1 MKKSVKICAG
11 ITAFLLII
19 GVIWFANG
27 LLGNP
32 ISKTI
37 SNNSAK
43 EYIEK
48 NYPNMDLNISD
59 AFYNFKTG
67 TYDIEVKSPTSKD
80 THFYLSI
87 SSFGKI
93 TYDSYENDVVDRY
106 NTFNRINES
115 YSSKMEKVFDSND
128 FPYESEIN
136 FGEIMDIENLKENL
150 EINKNNGLTYPI
162 YGIDVKKL
170 ELDKDYNM
178 YEMGKKA
185 GHIVFYAED
194 EEITVKKASEIL
206 LNIKNI
212 LDEENIS
219 FYAIDF
225 ILEKPR
231 NEEGTPSSDDA
242 SIRIEHFLYEDIYE
256 ENLEQRISKAEK
268 DLKKYYEII
277 DSKKEELEIE

>member
-1 MKKSVKICAG
+1 MKKSVKVLAG
-11 ITAFLLII
+11 VTAFLLII
-19 GVIWFANG
+19 GILWFANG

-37 SNNSAK
+37 ANNTAK
-43 EYIEK
+43 EYLSE
-48 NYPNMDLNISD
+48 NYSNMKLNVSD
-59 AFYNFKTG
+59 AYYNFKTG
-67 TYDIEVKSPTSKD
+67 SYDVEIKSPTSKD

-87 SSFGKI
+87 SPFGKI

-115 YSSKMEKVFDSND
+115 YSSKVKKVFDSKD
-128 FPYESEIN
+128 FPYESEIY
-136 FGEIMDIENLKENL
+136 FGEIIDKE
-150 EINKNNGLTYPI
+150 GLVVSESEEYTYPI
-162 YGIDVKKL
+162 YGIDGKKL
-170 ELDKDYNM
+170 ELDKDYDM
-178 YEMGKKA
+178 YEIGKKA

-194 EEITVKKASEIL
+194 DEVTVKKASEIL

-212 LDEENIS
+212 FDKENIP

-225 ILEKPR
+225 TLEKPR
-231 NEEGTPSSDDA
+231 NEEGTPNSDDT

-268 DLKKYYEII
+268 DLKKYYEIM

>member
-1 MKKSVKICAG
+1 MKKSAKICAG

-19 GVIWFANG
+19 GVMWFANG

-48 NYPNMDLNISD
+48 NYPNMNLDISD

-115 YSSKMEKVFDSND
+115 YSSNMEKVFDSKD

-162 YGIDVKKL
+162 YGIEMKKL
-170 ELDKDYNM
+170 ELDKGYNM

-212 LDEENIS
+212 LDEKNIS

-225 ILEKPR
+225 TLEKPR

>member
-1 MKKSVKICAG
+1 MKKSVKVLAG
-11 ITAFLLII
+11 VTAFLLII
-19 GVIWFANG
+19 GILWFANG

-37 SNNSAK
+37 ANNTAK
-43 EYIEK
+43 EYLSE
-48 NYPNMDLNISD
+48 NYSNMKLNVSD
-59 AFYNFKTG
+59 AYYNFKTG
-67 TYDIEVKSPTSKD
+67 SYDVEIKSPTSKD

-87 SSFGKI
+87 SPFGKI

-115 YSSKMEKVFDSND
+115 YSSKVEKVFDSKD
-128 FPYESEIN
+128 FPYESEIY
-136 FGEIMDIENLKENL
+136 FGEIIDKE
-150 EINKNNGLTYPI
+150 GLVVSESEEYTYPV
-162 YGIDVKKL
+162 YGLDIKKL
-170 ELDKDYNM
+170 ELDKDYDM

-194 EEITVKKASEIL
+194 DEVTVKKASEIL

-212 LDEENIS
+212 FDKENIP

-225 ILEKPR
+225 TLEKPR
-231 NEEGTPSSDDA
+231 NEEGTPNSDDT

-268 DLKKYYEII
+268 DLKKYYEIM

>member
-1 MKKSVKICAG
+1 MKKSTKICAG

-19 GVIWFANG
+19 GVMWFANG

-37 SNNSAK
+37 ANNSAK

-48 NYPNMDLNISD
+48 NYSNMDLNISD

-67 TYDIEVKSPTSKD
+67 TYDSEVKSPTSKD

-87 SSFGKI
+87 SPFEKI

-115 YSSKMEKVFDSND
+115 YSSKVGKVFDSRD
-128 FPYESEIN
+128 FPYKSEIN

-150 EINKNNGLTYPI
+150 EINKDNGLTYPI
-162 YGIDVKKL
+162 YGIEGKKL
-170 ELDKDYNM
+170 ELDKDYDM

-194 EEITVKKASEIL
+194 EEITLKKASEIL

-225 ILEKPR
+225 TLEKPR
-231 NEEGTPSSDDA
+231 NKEGAPSSDDT

-268 DLKKYYEII
+268 DLKKYYEIM

>member
-1 MKKSVKICAG
+1 MKKSTKICAG

-19 GVIWFANG
+19 GVMWFANG

-67 TYDIEVKSPTSKD
+67 TYDSEVKSPTSKD

-87 SSFGKI
+87 SSLGKI
-93 TYDSYENDVVDRY
+93 TYNSYENDVVDRY

-136 FGEIMDIENLKENL
+136 FGAIMDIENL

-162 YGIDVKKL
+162 YGIDLKKL
-170 ELDKDYNM
+170 ELDKDYDM

-212 LDEENIS
+212 LDKKNIS